1 MADFS
6 PRLVILS
13 ITAQQVVQDCV
24 VLLTPPCERKLSIA
38 CETARQS
45 MQTEQRRYGSN
56 KEGTTDSTR
65 ISECYC

>member
-1 MADFS
+1 MADSS

-24 VLLTPPCERKLSIA
+24 VLLTAPCERKLSIA

-45 MQTEQRRYGSN
+45 MQTEQCRYGSN

-65 ISECYC
+65 ISECDW